1 MTEMSDA
8 TERPLRLSYHVVI
21 AIAVGLI
28 APFTGFAWPFA
39 LLTGMVISRDDRDR
53 RTGTKV
59 TAAARIVRL
68 LAVTGGV
75 LAMLFAGAI
84 LGGLIAF
91 SIVWLVTVSER
102 MSADATPNDRTI
114 ARLLLVVGG
123 AIGFLVLGTLLDVN
137 LSIGFGS

>member
-1 MTEMSDA
+1 MTDA
-8 TERPLRLSYHVVI
+8 TERPFRLAYHVII

-53 RTGTKV
+53 RAGTTV
-59 TAAARIVRL
+59 PAAARIVRV

-75 LAMLFAGAI
+75 LAMLIAGAI

-102 MSADATPNDRTI
+102 MSADATNNDRTI
-114 ARLLLVVGG
+114 ARLLLVIG
-123 AIGFLVLGTLLDVN
+123 AIIGFFVIGALAQTN
-137 LSIGFGS
+137 LSIRFGS

>member
-1 MTEMSDA
+1 MSDA
-8 TERPLRLSYHVVI
+8 TDRPFRLAYHVII

-59 TAAARIVRL
+59 PAAARIIRV

-114 ARLLLVVGG
+114 ARLLLVIGAVVGFVVGG
-123 AIGFLVLGTLLDVN
+123 MLLDMNV
-137 LSIGFGS
+137 SIAFGS